1 VIGPHGCTVYNN
13 KGENGMINFKELR
26 EAKGKSK
33 KEIKELAQDELMHSL
48 ANAFYGDDAKDKAV
62 FAEMD
67 KQMKRIEKL
76 FGYKPGSWSRA

>member
-1 VIGPHGCTVYNN
+1 
-13 KGENGMINFKELR
+13 MINFKELR

-33 KEIKELAQDELMHSL
+33 KEIKERAQDELMHSL
-48 ANAFYGDDAKDKAV
+48 ANAFYSDEAKDKAV

-76 FGYKPGSWSRA
+76 FGYKPGSWRRGG